1 MQIEYT
7 AEALSSLIKLLNF
20 IEEKNTQGSGE
31 RWLSRFE
38 LYLSSTLP
46 NSLAISLC
54 NNETFK
60 RLNLRC
66 LYYNDW
72 VIAFSITNGDVLIE
86 ALLHKSRIT
95 D

>member
-1 MQIEYT
+1 MQINYT
-7 AEALSSLIKLLNF
+7 ADVLSSLIKLVNF
-20 IEEKNTQGSGE
+20 IEEKNTQGAGE

-38 LYLSSTLP
+38 LYLSATLP
-46 NSLAISLC
+46 HSLTISLC
-54 NNETFK
+54 NNATFK

-72 VIAFSITNGDVLIE
+72 VIAFSIHNGYVLIE
-86 ALLHKSRIT
+86 ALMHKSRIK